1 MTADAD
7 TDEPEPTALKFV
19 GPATAERLADAAFG
33 AAEIAAREVSFN
45 MLRAAGVNPGV
56 AAKIRREHSL
66 PWSFETEDS
75 DGDLDR
81 RSTQVRGLGD
91 GERAWVAASEGDW
104 DDPANAPDDAATTP
118 TDEDGGGRPVVSF
131 ETGESEWP
139 EPATPAGVET
149 DDGTG
154 LDGPPTAADRHT
166 DTSDDG
172 AVGSVDDE
180 TEAGDAETAADGS
193 SGDADGTEPDADGT
207 DPNADGATD
216 DDGGAADT
224 PWPDTARPDTVVT
237 VEEADAA
244 GEWPETARPEG
255 VATADDT
262 DGPGADAAWPAV
274 VGGAPTE
281 EREESDEPGGT
292 EQTTNGTAQADGAGA
307 VVDTT
312 VDGSVT
318 DDTAADESVTD
329 DATADESVTDD
340 TAADESVTGEAV
352 TDDTAADEST
362 EGSEPADDPVAEP
375 AWQTRSSPTPL
386 SVLDG
391 VDETTQRRLATAG
404 ITSLRALA
412 TADPDAVAGAL
423 GLERDRLAA
432 LRAAARRYTE

>member
-104 DDPANAPDDAATTP
+104 DDPANAPDGAATTP
-118 TDEDGGGRPVVSF
+118 TDEDGGGSPTVSF

-149 DDGTG
+149 ADGTG
-154 LDGPPTAADRHT
+154 LDGPPTAADRHG
-166 DTSDDG
+166 DESDDG
-172 AVGSVDDE
+172 IQ
-180 TEAGDAETAADGS
+180 AGVEDGPAADDAETGADGS
-193 SGDADGTEPDADGT
+193 PGDTAGTERGT
-207 DPNADGATD
+207 DDPTVDDGAATD
-216 DDGGAADT
+216 TA
-224 PWPDTARPDTVVT
+224 WPDTARPDTVVT
-237 VEEADAA
+237 VEEADAV

-274 VGGAPTE
+274 VGGVSTE
-281 EREESDEPGGT
+281 EAESDESDET
-292 EQTTNGTAQADGAGA
+292 ERRTNGTAQADGAGG

-312 VDGSVT
+312 TDGPVARNTPDDSVT
-318 DDTAADESVTD
+318 DDTATD
-329 DATADESVTDD
+329 DSVTDD
-340 TAADESVTGEAV
+340 TA
-352 TDDTAADEST
+352 TDDTATDDSGTDDTTPDESG
-362 EGSEPADDPVAEP
+362 ERGESADGPAEEP

-386 SVLDG
+386 SVLDE

-423 GLERDRLAA
+423 GLEPERLAT

>member
-45 MLRAAGVNPGV
+45 MLRTAGVNPGV

-104 DDPANAPDDAATTP
+104 DDPANAPDGAATTP
-118 TDEDGGGRPVVSF
+118 TDEDGDGSPTVSF

-149 DDGTG
+149 ADGTG
-154 LDGPPTAADRHT
+154 LDGPPTAADRHG
-166 DTSDDG
+166 DESDDG
-172 AVGSVDDE
+172 STAGVDDGPAADD
-180 TEAGDAETAADGS
+180 AGTRADGS
-193 SGDADGTEPDADGT
+193 LGDTDGT
-207 DPNADGATD
+207 DREAADSTDDAATD
-216 DDGGAADT
+216 AS
-224 PWPDTARPDTVVT
+224 WPDTARPDAVVT

-262 DGPGADAAWPAV
+262 EGPGADAAWPAV
-274 VGGAPTE
+274 VGGVPTGE
-281 EREESDEPGGT
+281 AESDESDET
-292 EQTTNGTAQADGAGA
+292 ERRTNGTAQADGAGA

-312 VDGSVT
+312 TDGPVTDEAAEDESVTADTTTDEPVT
-318 DDTAADESVTD
+318 DDT
-329 DATADESVTDD
+329 TADASI
-340 TAADESVTGEAV
+340 DEG
-352 TDDTAADEST
+352 
-362 EGSEPADDPVAEP
+362 EPADDPVEEP
-375 AWQTRSSPTPL
+375 VWRTRSSPTPL
-386 SVLDG
+386 SVLDET
-391 VDETTQRRLATAG
+391 DEATRRRLATAG

-423 GLERDRLAA
+423 GLEPERLAT